1 LKRKQKRKNNFTR
14 RKARKNAGI
23 QKERMPAFFSP
34 PKLLRRNT
42 AKTGKNA
49 AYFSFKWQKSKKIIA
64 FRPMQRNFVLKLL
77 EKWRII

>member
-1 LKRKQKRKNNFTR
+1 
-14 RKARKNAGI
+14 
-23 QKERMPAFFSP
+23 MPAFFSP

>member
-1 LKRKQKRKNNFTR
+1 MKKKQKRKNNFTR
-14 RKARKNAGI
+14 RKARKTQVFKKTNACV
-23 QKERMPAFFSP
+23 FSA

-42 AKTGKNA
+42 AKNA

-64 FRPMQRNFVLKLL
+64 FRPIQRNFVLKLP

>member
-1 LKRKQKRKNNFTR
+1 MKKKQKRKNNFTR
-14 RKARKNAGI
+14 RKARKTQVFKKTNACV
-23 QKERMPAFFSP
+23 FSA

-49 AYFSFKWQKSKKIIA
+49 AYFSFKWEKSKKIIA
-64 FRPMQRNFVLKLL
+64 FRPMQRNFVLKLA